1 MNHKIITSYV
11 TEEGVVNAATDS
23 ISADGAL
30 SFDGVMPADV
40 GGTVYTE
47 IDLAFPYT
55 KMKGF
60 MIYAAG
66 AMSLLTNTEPAGA
79 DTIVLAA
86 GEQITW
92 SVNGPF
98 VNPFAH
104 DVTKIFA
111 HLVSTTVP
119 AELKIR
125 ILLDTTP

>member
-1 MNHKIITSYV
+1 MNHKIITNYV
-11 TEEGVVNAATDS
+11 TEEGVVNVGTDL
-23 ISADGAL
+23 ISADGVL

-47 IDLAFPYT
+47 IDLAFAFA
-55 KMKGF
+55 KVKSF

-92 SVNGPF
+92 SMNGPF